1 MKKLKIFPK
10 TFLYSLAI
18 MLLIVGV
25 AHLILYL
32 LLPQMVIDFVP
43 SEATGNV
50 SLTIAGKYEPAGL
63 MKSAMLRAL
72 PLSVICCVF
81 LSVLCAYFF
90 SKGTTSSIRQLSKA
104 VKKMS
109 ELDQSAQCL
118 ISSQD
123 ELGELANDVNQ
134 LYHRLLCMIENLEL
148 EKEKTSE
155 NERAKIDFLR
165 SASHE
170 LKTPVTALN
179 AMLENMILG
188 VGHYQDY
195 DDCLPE
201 CKAITERLSE
211 MIHEILETSKLSVS
225 TKNAVPIKINV
236 SELLASLCEPY
247 QLIATTHGVQFHLKI
262 DDAVSV
268 ELPIIAVSIII
279 LALILTLW
287 GKTRVHETGVF
298 LSLGIKKGNILGQY
312 IAEVLLIAVFAF
324 AASGITSNMFA
335 ATVADT
341 LLQQTVQSNSLQ
353 DNAEDDTTMKSIDM
367 GSMLEDEKAVSPDIQ
382 ISVGIE
388 DMLLLYLIGFCII
401 VISVTISSVSIMR
414 LKPKNILNSMS

>member
-50 SLTIAGKYEPAGL
+50 SLTIAGKYEPAEL

-109 ELDQSAQCL
+109 ELDKSAQCR

-188 VGHYQDY
+188 VGRYQDY
-195 DDCLPE
+195 DACLPE

-225 TKNAVPIKINV
+225 TKNAALTEINV

-247 QLIATTHGVQFHLKI
+247 QLIAATHGVQFRLKI

-268 ELPIIAVSIII
+268 ELPIHEFSK
-279 LALILTLW
+279 AL
-287 GKTRVHETGVF
+287 
-298 LSLGIKKGNILGQY
+298 SNILGNAVAYTPNGKCVSVYLRAHMIVVENECTPISKEELPHLFEPFYRPDFSRSRETGGNGLGLY
-312 IAEVLLIAVFAF
+312 IVATIFRALNVPYSFTPMEQPQGMRFTIQLL
-324 AASGITSNMFA
+324 
-335 ATVADT
+335 
-341 LLQQTVQSNSLQ
+341 
-353 DNAEDDTTMKSIDM
+353 
-367 GSMLEDEKAVSPDIQ
+367 
-382 ISVGIE
+382 
-388 DMLLLYLIGFCII
+388 
-401 VISVTISSVSIMR
+401 
-414 LKPKNILNSMS
+414 

>member
-188 VGHYQDY
+188 VGRYQDY

-247 QLIATTHGVQFHLKI
+247 QLIATAHGVQFHLKI

-268 ELPIIAVSIII
+268 ELPIHEFSK
-279 LALILTLW
+279 AL
-287 GKTRVHETGVF
+287 
-298 LSLGIKKGNILGQY
+298 SNILGNAVAYTPNGKCVSVYLRAHMIVVENECTPISKEELPHLFEPFYRPDFSRNRETGGNGLGLY
-312 IAEVLLIAVFAF
+312 IVATIFQTLNVPYSFVPMEQPQGMRFTIQLL
-324 AASGITSNMFA
+324 
-335 ATVADT
+335 
-341 LLQQTVQSNSLQ
+341 
-353 DNAEDDTTMKSIDM
+353 
-367 GSMLEDEKAVSPDIQ
+367 
-382 ISVGIE
+382 
-388 DMLLLYLIGFCII
+388 
-401 VISVTISSVSIMR
+401 
-414 LKPKNILNSMS
+414 

>member
-32 LLPQMVIDFVP
+32 LLLQMVIDFVP

-188 VGHYQDY
+188 VGRYQDY

-268 ELPIIAVSIII
+268 ELPIHEFSK
-279 LALILTLW
+279 AL
-287 GKTRVHETGVF
+287 
-298 LSLGIKKGNILGQY
+298 SNILGNAVAYTPNGKCVSVYLRAHMIVVENECTPISKEELPHLFEPFYRPDFSRNRETGGNGLGLY
-312 IAEVLLIAVFAF
+312 IVATIFQTLNVPYSFVPMEQPQGMRFTIQLL
-324 AASGITSNMFA
+324 
-335 ATVADT
+335 
-341 LLQQTVQSNSLQ
+341 
-353 DNAEDDTTMKSIDM
+353 
-367 GSMLEDEKAVSPDIQ
+367 
-382 ISVGIE
+382 
-388 DMLLLYLIGFCII
+388 
-401 VISVTISSVSIMR
+401 
-414 LKPKNILNSMS
+414 

>member
-188 VGHYQDY
+188 VGRYQDY

-236 SELLASLCEPY
+236 SELLASLCEAY

-268 ELPIIAVSIII
+268 ELPIHEFSK
-279 LALILTLW
+279 AL
-287 GKTRVHETGVF
+287 
-298 LSLGIKKGNILGQY
+298 SNILGNAVAYTPNGKCVSVYLRAHMIVVENECTPISKEELPHLFEPFYRPDFSRNRETGGNGLGLY
-312 IAEVLLIAVFAF
+312 IVATIFQTLNVPYSFVPMEQPQGMRFTIQLL
-324 AASGITSNMFA
+324 
-335 ATVADT
+335 
-341 LLQQTVQSNSLQ
+341 
-353 DNAEDDTTMKSIDM
+353 
-367 GSMLEDEKAVSPDIQ
+367 
-382 ISVGIE
+382 
-388 DMLLLYLIGFCII
+388 
-401 VISVTISSVSIMR
+401 
-414 LKPKNILNSMS
+414 

>member
-109 ELDQSAQCL
+109 ELDKSAQCR

-188 VGHYQDY
+188 VGRYQDY

-268 ELPIIAVSIII
+268 ELPIHEFSK
-279 LALILTLW
+279 AL
-287 GKTRVHETGVF
+287 
-298 LSLGIKKGNILGQY
+298 SNILGNAVAYTPNGKCVSVYLRAHMIVVENECTPISKEELPHLFEPFYRPDFSRSRETGGNGLGLY
-312 IAEVLLIAVFAF
+312 IVATIFRALNVPYSFTPMEQPQGMRFTIQLL
-324 AASGITSNMFA
+324 
-335 ATVADT
+335 
-341 LLQQTVQSNSLQ
+341 
-353 DNAEDDTTMKSIDM
+353 
-367 GSMLEDEKAVSPDIQ
+367 
-382 ISVGIE
+382 
-388 DMLLLYLIGFCII
+388 
-401 VISVTISSVSIMR
+401 
-414 LKPKNILNSMS
+414 

>member
-10 TFLYSLAI
+10 TLLYSLAI

-179 AMLENMILG
+179 AILENMILG
-188 VGHYQDY
+188 VGRYQDY

-268 ELPIIAVSIII
+268 ELPIHEFSK
-279 LALILTLW
+279 AL
-287 GKTRVHETGVF
+287 
-298 LSLGIKKGNILGQY
+298 SNILGNAVAYTPNGKCVSVYLRAHMIVVENECTPISKEELPHLFEPFYRPDFSRNRETGGNGLGLY
-312 IAEVLLIAVFAF
+312 IVATIFQTLNVPYSFVPMEQPQGMRFTIQLL
-324 AASGITSNMFA
+324 
-335 ATVADT
+335 
-341 LLQQTVQSNSLQ
+341 
-353 DNAEDDTTMKSIDM
+353 
-367 GSMLEDEKAVSPDIQ
+367 
-382 ISVGIE
+382 
-388 DMLLLYLIGFCII
+388 
-401 VISVTISSVSIMR
+401 
-414 LKPKNILNSMS
+414 

>member
-50 SLTIAGKYEPAGL
+50 ILTIAGKYEPAEL

-179 AMLENMILG
+179 AILENMILG
-188 VGHYQDY
+188 VGRYQDY
-195 DDCLPE
+195 NDCLPE

-247 QLIATTHGVQFHLKI
+247 QLIATTHGVRFHLKI

-268 ELPIIAVSIII
+268 ELPIHEFSK
-279 LALILTLW
+279 AL
-287 GKTRVHETGVF
+287 
-298 LSLGIKKGNILGQY
+298 SNILGNAVAYTPNGKCVSVYLRAHMIVVENECTPISKEELPHLFEPFYRPDFSRNRETGGNGLGLY
-312 IAEVLLIAVFAF
+312 IVATIFQTLNVPYSFVPMEQPQGMRFTIQLL
-324 AASGITSNMFA
+324 
-335 ATVADT
+335 
-341 LLQQTVQSNSLQ
+341 
-353 DNAEDDTTMKSIDM
+353 
-367 GSMLEDEKAVSPDIQ
+367 
-382 ISVGIE
+382 
-388 DMLLLYLIGFCII
+388 
-401 VISVTISSVSIMR
+401 
-414 LKPKNILNSMS
+414 

>member
-43 SEATGNV
+43 SETTGNV
-50 SLTIAGKYEPAGL
+50 SLAIAGKYEPAGL

-109 ELDQSAQCL
+109 ELDKSAQCR

-188 VGHYQDY
+188 VGRYQDY
-195 DDCLPE
+195 DACLPE

-268 ELPIIAVSIII
+268 ELPIHEFSK
-279 LALILTLW
+279 AL
-287 GKTRVHETGVF
+287 
-298 LSLGIKKGNILGQY
+298 SNILGNAVAYTPNGKCVSVYLRDHMIVVENECTPISKEELPHLFEPFYRPDFSRSRETGGNGLGLY
-312 IAEVLLIAVFAF
+312 IVATIFRALNVPYSFTPMEQPQGMRFTIQLL
-324 AASGITSNMFA
+324 
-335 ATVADT
+335 
-341 LLQQTVQSNSLQ
+341 
-353 DNAEDDTTMKSIDM
+353 
-367 GSMLEDEKAVSPDIQ
+367 
-382 ISVGIE
+382 
-388 DMLLLYLIGFCII
+388 
-401 VISVTISSVSIMR
+401 
-414 LKPKNILNSMS
+414 

>member
-43 SEATGNV
+43 SETTENV
-50 SLTIAGKYEPAGL
+50 SLTIAGSYEPAGL

-109 ELDQSAQCL
+109 ELDKSAQCR

-188 VGHYQDY
+188 VGRYQDY
-195 DDCLPE
+195 DACLPE

-225 TKNAVPIKINV
+225 TKNAALTEINV

-247 QLIATTHGVQFHLKI
+247 QLIAATHGVQFRLKI

-268 ELPIIAVSIII
+268 ELPIHEFSK
-279 LALILTLW
+279 AL
-287 GKTRVHETGVF
+287 
-298 LSLGIKKGNILGQY
+298 SNILGNAVGYTPNGKCVSVYLRDHMIVVENECTPISKEELPHLFEPFYRPDFSRSRETGGNGLGLY
-312 IAEVLLIAVFAF
+312 IVATIFRALNVPYSFTPMEQPQGMRFTIQLL
-324 AASGITSNMFA
+324 
-335 ATVADT
+335 
-341 LLQQTVQSNSLQ
+341 
-353 DNAEDDTTMKSIDM
+353 
-367 GSMLEDEKAVSPDIQ
+367 
-382 ISVGIE
+382 
-388 DMLLLYLIGFCII
+388 
-401 VISVTISSVSIMR
+401 
-414 LKPKNILNSMS
+414 

>member
-188 VGHYQDY
+188 VGRYQNY

-268 ELPIIAVSIII
+268 ELPIHEFSK
-279 LALILTLW
+279 AL
-287 GKTRVHETGVF
+287 
-298 LSLGIKKGNILGQY
+298 SNILGNAVAYTPNGKCVSVYLRAHMIVVENECTPISKEELPHLFEPFYRPDFSRSRETGGNGLGLY
-312 IAEVLLIAVFAF
+312 IVATIFRALNVPYSFTPMEQPQGMRFTIQLL
-324 AASGITSNMFA
+324 
-335 ATVADT
+335 
-341 LLQQTVQSNSLQ
+341 
-353 DNAEDDTTMKSIDM
+353 
-367 GSMLEDEKAVSPDIQ
+367 
-382 ISVGIE
+382 
-388 DMLLLYLIGFCII
+388 
-401 VISVTISSVSIMR
+401 
-414 LKPKNILNSMS
+414 

>member
-10 TFLYSLAI
+10 TLLYSLAI

-188 VGHYQDY
+188 VGRYQNY

-268 ELPIIAVSIII
+268 ELPIHEFSK
-279 LALILTLW
+279 AL
-287 GKTRVHETGVF
+287 
-298 LSLGIKKGNILGQY
+298 SNILGNAVAYTPNGKCVSVYLRAHMIVVENECTPISKEELPHLFEPFYRPDFSRNRETGGNGLGLY
-312 IAEVLLIAVFAF
+312 IVATIFQTLNVPYSFVPMEQPQGMRFTIQLL
-324 AASGITSNMFA
+324 
-335 ATVADT
+335 
-341 LLQQTVQSNSLQ
+341 
-353 DNAEDDTTMKSIDM
+353 
-367 GSMLEDEKAVSPDIQ
+367 
-382 ISVGIE
+382 
-388 DMLLLYLIGFCII
+388 
-401 VISVTISSVSIMR
+401 
-414 LKPKNILNSMS
+414 

>member
-43 SEATGNV
+43 SETTGNV
-50 SLTIAGKYEPAGL
+50 SLTIAGSYEPAGL

-109 ELDQSAQCL
+109 ELDKSAQCR

-188 VGHYQDY
+188 VGRYQDY
-195 DDCLPE
+195 DACLPE

-225 TKNAVPIKINV
+225 TKNAALTEINV
-236 SELLASLCEPY
+236 SELLVSLCEPY
-247 QLIATTHGVQFHLKI
+247 QLIAATHGVQFRLKI

-268 ELPIIAVSIII
+268 ELPIHEFSK
-279 LALILTLW
+279 AL
-287 GKTRVHETGVF
+287 
-298 LSLGIKKGNILGQY
+298 SNILGNAVGYTPNGKCVSVYLRDHMIVVENECTPISKEELPHLFEPFYRPDFSRSRETGGNGLGLY
-312 IAEVLLIAVFAF
+312 IVATIFRALNVPYSFTPMEQPQGMRFTIQLMVALPVKIRGRIQEIIP
-324 AASGITSNMFA
+324 AALFM
-335 ATVADT
+335 
-341 LLQQTVQSNSLQ
+341 
-353 DNAEDDTTMKSIDM
+353 TTKSRTM
-367 GSMLEDEKAVSPDIQ
+367 
-382 ISVGIE
+382 
-388 DMLLLYLIGFCII
+388 
-401 VISVTISSVSIMR
+401 
-414 LKPKNILNSMS
+414 

>member
-43 SEATGNV
+43 SETTGNV
-50 SLTIAGKYEPAGL
+50 SLTIAGSYEPAGL

-109 ELDQSAQCL
+109 ELDKSAQCR

-188 VGHYQDY
+188 VGRYQDY
-195 DDCLPE
+195 DACLPE

-225 TKNAVPIKINV
+225 TKNAALTEINV

-247 QLIATTHGVQFHLKI
+247 QLIAATHGVQFRLKI

-268 ELPIIAVSIII
+268 ELPIHEFSK
-279 LALILTLW
+279 AL
-287 GKTRVHETGVF
+287 
-298 LSLGIKKGNILGQY
+298 SNILGNAVAYTPNGKCVSVYLRAHMIVVENECTPISKEELPHLFEPFYRPDFSRSRETGGNGLGLY
-312 IAEVLLIAVFAF
+312 IVATIFRALNVPYSFTPMEQPQGMRFTIQLL
-324 AASGITSNMFA
+324 
-335 ATVADT
+335 
-341 LLQQTVQSNSLQ
+341 
-353 DNAEDDTTMKSIDM
+353 
-367 GSMLEDEKAVSPDIQ
+367 
-382 ISVGIE
+382 
-388 DMLLLYLIGFCII
+388 
-401 VISVTISSVSIMR
+401 
-414 LKPKNILNSMS
+414 

>member
-43 SEATGNV
+43 SETTGNV
-50 SLTIAGKYEPAGL
+50 SLTIAGSYEPAGL

-109 ELDQSAQCL
+109 ELDKSAQCR

-188 VGHYQDY
+188 VGRYQDY
-195 DDCLPE
+195 DACLPE

-225 TKNAVPIKINV
+225 TKNAALTEINV

-247 QLIATTHGVQFHLKI
+247 QLIAATHGVQFRLKI

-268 ELPIIAVSIII
+268 ELPIHEFSK
-279 LALILTLW
+279 AL
-287 GKTRVHETGVF
+287 
-298 LSLGIKKGNILGQY
+298 SNILGNAVGYTPNGKCVSVYLRDHMIVVENECTPISKEELPHLFEPFYRPDFSRSRETGGNGLVLY
-312 IAEVLLIAVFAF
+312 IVATIFRALNVPYSFTPMEQPQGMRFTIQLL
-324 AASGITSNMFA
+324 
-335 ATVADT
+335 
-341 LLQQTVQSNSLQ
+341 
-353 DNAEDDTTMKSIDM
+353 
-367 GSMLEDEKAVSPDIQ
+367 
-382 ISVGIE
+382 
-388 DMLLLYLIGFCII
+388 
-401 VISVTISSVSIMR
+401 
-414 LKPKNILNSMS
+414 

>member
-43 SEATGNV
+43 SETTGNV
-50 SLTIAGKYEPAGL
+50 SLTIAGSYEPAGL

-109 ELDQSAQCL
+109 ELDKSAQCR

-188 VGHYQDY
+188 VGRYQDY
-195 DDCLPE
+195 DACLPE

-225 TKNAVPIKINV
+225 TKNAALTEINV

-247 QLIATTHGVQFHLKI
+247 QLIAATHGVQFRLKI

-268 ELPIIAVSIII
+268 ELPIHEFSK
-279 LALILTLW
+279 AL
-287 GKTRVHETGVF
+287 
-298 LSLGIKKGNILGQY
+298 SNILGNAVAYTPNGKCVSVYLRAHMIVVENECTPISKEELPHLFEPFYRPDFSRNRETGGNGLGLY
-312 IAEVLLIAVFAF
+312 IVATIFQTLNVPYSFVPMEQPQGMRFTIQLL
-324 AASGITSNMFA
+324 
-335 ATVADT
+335 
-341 LLQQTVQSNSLQ
+341 
-353 DNAEDDTTMKSIDM
+353 
-367 GSMLEDEKAVSPDIQ
+367 
-382 ISVGIE
+382 
-388 DMLLLYLIGFCII
+388 
-401 VISVTISSVSIMR
+401 
-414 LKPKNILNSMS
+414 

>member
-50 SLTIAGKYEPAGL
+50 SLTIAGKYEPAEL

-170 LKTPVTALN
+170 PKTPVTALN
-179 AMLENMILG
+179 AILENMILG
-188 VGHYQDY
+188 VGRYQDY

-268 ELPIIAVSIII
+268 ELPIHEFSK
-279 LALILTLW
+279 AL
-287 GKTRVHETGVF
+287 
-298 LSLGIKKGNILGQY
+298 SNILGNAVAYTPNGKCVSVYLRAHMIVVENECTPISKEELPHLFEPFYRPDFSRNRETGGNGLGLY
-312 IAEVLLIAVFAF
+312 IV
-324 AASGITSNMFA
+324 
-335 ATVADT
+335 ATIFQT
-341 LLQQTVQSNSLQ
+341 LNVPYSFVPMEQPQGMRFT
-353 DNAEDDTTMKSIDM
+353 
-367 GSMLEDEKAVSPDIQ
+367 IQ
-382 ISVGIE
+382 
-388 DMLLLYLIGFCII
+388 LLL
-401 VISVTISSVSIMR
+401 
-414 LKPKNILNSMS
+414 N

>member
-43 SEATGNV
+43 SETTGNV
-50 SLTIAGKYEPAGL
+50 SLTIAGSYEPAGL

-188 VGHYQDY
+188 VGRYQDY
-195 DDCLPE
+195 DACLPE

-268 ELPIIAVSIII
+268 ELPIHEFSK
-279 LALILTLW
+279 AL
-287 GKTRVHETGVF
+287 
-298 LSLGIKKGNILGQY
+298 SNILGNAVAYTPNGKCVSVYLRAHMIVVENECTPISKEELPHLFEPFYRPDFSRSRETGGNGLGLY
-312 IAEVLLIAVFAF
+312 IVATIFRALNVPYSFTPMEQPQGMRFTIQLL
-324 AASGITSNMFA
+324 
-335 ATVADT
+335 
-341 LLQQTVQSNSLQ
+341 
-353 DNAEDDTTMKSIDM
+353 
-367 GSMLEDEKAVSPDIQ
+367 
-382 ISVGIE
+382 
-388 DMLLLYLIGFCII
+388 
-401 VISVTISSVSIMR
+401 
-414 LKPKNILNSMS
+414 

>member
-43 SEATGNV
+43 SETTGNV
-50 SLTIAGKYEPAGL
+50 SLTIAGSYEPAGL

-109 ELDQSAQCL
+109 ELDKSAQCR

-188 VGHYQDY
+188 VGRYQDY
-195 DDCLPE
+195 DACLPE

-247 QLIATTHGVQFHLKI
+247 QLIAATHGVQFRLKI

-268 ELPIIAVSIII
+268 ELPIHEFSK
-279 LALILTLW
+279 AL
-287 GKTRVHETGVF
+287 
-298 LSLGIKKGNILGQY
+298 SNILGNAVAYTPNGKCVSVYLRAHMIVVENECTPISKEELPHLFEPFYRPDFSRSRETGGNGLGLY
-312 IAEVLLIAVFAF
+312 IVATIFRALNVPYSFTPMEQPQGMRFTIQLL
-324 AASGITSNMFA
+324 
-335 ATVADT
+335 
-341 LLQQTVQSNSLQ
+341 
-353 DNAEDDTTMKSIDM
+353 
-367 GSMLEDEKAVSPDIQ
+367 
-382 ISVGIE
+382 
-388 DMLLLYLIGFCII
+388 
-401 VISVTISSVSIMR
+401 
-414 LKPKNILNSMS
+414 

>member
-1 MKKLKIFPK
+1 
-10 TFLYSLAI
+10 
-18 MLLIVGV
+18 
-25 AHLILYL
+25 
-32 LLPQMVIDFVP
+32 
-43 SEATGNV
+43 
-50 SLTIAGKYEPAGL
+50 
-63 MKSAMLRAL
+63 
-72 PLSVICCVF
+72 
-81 LSVLCAYFF
+81 
-90 SKGTTSSIRQLSKA
+90 
-104 VKKMS
+104 MS

-179 AMLENMILG
+179 AILENMILG
-188 VGHYQDY
+188 VGRYQDY

-268 ELPIIAVSIII
+268 ELPIHEFSK
-279 LALILTLW
+279 AL
-287 GKTRVHETGVF
+287 
-298 LSLGIKKGNILGQY
+298 SNILGNAVAYTPNGKCVSVYLRAHMIVVENECTPISKEELPHLFEPFYRPDFSRNRETGGNGLGLY
-312 IAEVLLIAVFAF
+312 IVATIFQTLNVPYSFVPMEQPQGMRFTIQLL
-324 AASGITSNMFA
+324 
-335 ATVADT
+335 
-341 LLQQTVQSNSLQ
+341 
-353 DNAEDDTTMKSIDM
+353 
-367 GSMLEDEKAVSPDIQ
+367 
-382 ISVGIE
+382 
-388 DMLLLYLIGFCII
+388 
-401 VISVTISSVSIMR
+401 
-414 LKPKNILNSMS
+414 

>member
-188 VGHYQDY
+188 VGRYQNY

-268 ELPIIAVSIII
+268 ELPIHEFSK
-279 LALILTLW
+279 ALP
-287 GKTRVHETGVF
+287 
-298 LSLGIKKGNILGQY
+298 NILGNAVAYTPNGKCVSVYLRAHMIVVENECTPISKEELPHLFEPFYRPDFSRNRETGGNGLGLY
-312 IAEVLLIAVFAF
+312 IVATIFQTLNVPYSFVPMEQPQGMRFTIQLL
-324 AASGITSNMFA
+324 
-335 ATVADT
+335 
-341 LLQQTVQSNSLQ
+341 
-353 DNAEDDTTMKSIDM
+353 
-367 GSMLEDEKAVSPDIQ
+367 
-382 ISVGIE
+382 
-388 DMLLLYLIGFCII
+388 
-401 VISVTISSVSIMR
+401 
-414 LKPKNILNSMS
+414 

>member
-43 SEATGNV
+43 SETTGNV
-50 SLTIAGKYEPAGL
+50 SLTIAGSYEPAGL

-109 ELDQSAQCL
+109 ELDKSAQCR

-188 VGHYQDY
+188 VGRYQDY
-195 DDCLPE
+195 DACLPE
-201 CKAITERLSE
+201 CKAITEPLSE

-225 TKNAVPIKINV
+225 TKNAALTEINV
-236 SELLASLCEPY
+236 SELLVSLCEPY
-247 QLIATTHGVQFHLKI
+247 QLIAATHGVQFRLKI

-268 ELPIIAVSIII
+268 ELPIHEFSK
-279 LALILTLW
+279 AL
-287 GKTRVHETGVF
+287 
-298 LSLGIKKGNILGQY
+298 SNILGNAVGYTPNGKCVSVYLRDHMIVVENECTPISKEELPHLFEPFYRPDFSRSRETGGNGLGLY
-312 IAEVLLIAVFAF
+312 IVATIFRALNVPYSFTPMEQPQGMRFTIQLL
-324 AASGITSNMFA
+324 
-335 ATVADT
+335 
-341 LLQQTVQSNSLQ
+341 
-353 DNAEDDTTMKSIDM
+353 
-367 GSMLEDEKAVSPDIQ
+367 
-382 ISVGIE
+382 
-388 DMLLLYLIGFCII
+388 
-401 VISVTISSVSIMR
+401 
-414 LKPKNILNSMS
+414 

>member
-43 SEATGNV
+43 SETTGNV
-50 SLTIAGKYEPAGL
+50 SLTIAGSYEPAGL

-109 ELDQSAQCL
+109 ELDKSAQCR

-155 NERAKIDFLR
+155 NERAKIDFLL

-170 LKTPVTALN
+170 LKTTVTALN

-188 VGHYQDY
+188 VGRYQDY
-195 DDCLPE
+195 DACLPE

-225 TKNAVPIKINV
+225 TKNAALTEINV

-247 QLIATTHGVQFHLKI
+247 QLIAATHGVQFRLKI

-268 ELPIIAVSIII
+268 ELPIHEFSK
-279 LALILTLW
+279 AL
-287 GKTRVHETGVF
+287 
-298 LSLGIKKGNILGQY
+298 SNILGNAVGYTPNGKCVSVYLRDHMIVVENECTPISKEELPHLFEPFYRPDFSRSRETGGNGLGLY
-312 IAEVLLIAVFAF
+312 IVATIFRALNVPYSFTPMEQPQGMRFTIQLL
-324 AASGITSNMFA
+324 
-335 ATVADT
+335 
-341 LLQQTVQSNSLQ
+341 
-353 DNAEDDTTMKSIDM
+353 
-367 GSMLEDEKAVSPDIQ
+367 
-382 ISVGIE
+382 
-388 DMLLLYLIGFCII
+388 
-401 VISVTISSVSIMR
+401 
-414 LKPKNILNSMS
+414 

>member
-50 SLTIAGKYEPAGL
+50 SLAIAGKYEPAGL

-188 VGHYQDY
+188 VGRYQDY

-268 ELPIIAVSIII
+268 ELPIHEFSK
-279 LALILTLW
+279 AL
-287 GKTRVHETGVF
+287 
-298 LSLGIKKGNILGQY
+298 SNILGNAVAYTPNGKCVSVYLRAHMIVVENECTPISKEELPHLFEPFYRPDFSRNRETGGNGLGLY
-312 IAEVLLIAVFAF
+312 IVATIFQTLNVPYSFVPMEQPQGMRFTIQLL
-324 AASGITSNMFA
+324 
-335 ATVADT
+335 
-341 LLQQTVQSNSLQ
+341 
-353 DNAEDDTTMKSIDM
+353 
-367 GSMLEDEKAVSPDIQ
+367 
-382 ISVGIE
+382 
-388 DMLLLYLIGFCII
+388 
-401 VISVTISSVSIMR
+401 
-414 LKPKNILNSMS
+414 

>member
-50 SLTIAGKYEPAGL
+50 SLTIAGKYEPAEL

-148 EKEKTSE
+148 EKEKTSG

-188 VGHYQDY
+188 VGRYQDY

-268 ELPIIAVSIII
+268 ELPIHEFSK
-279 LALILTLW
+279 AL
-287 GKTRVHETGVF
+287 
-298 LSLGIKKGNILGQY
+298 SNILGNAVAYTPNGKCVSVYLRDHMIVVENECTPISKEELPHLFEPFYRPDFSRNRETGGNGLGLY
-312 IAEVLLIAVFAF
+312 IVATIFQTLNVPYSFVPMEQPQGMRFTIQLL
-324 AASGITSNMFA
+324 
-335 ATVADT
+335 
-341 LLQQTVQSNSLQ
+341 
-353 DNAEDDTTMKSIDM
+353 
-367 GSMLEDEKAVSPDIQ
+367 
-382 ISVGIE
+382 
-388 DMLLLYLIGFCII
+388 
-401 VISVTISSVSIMR
+401 
-414 LKPKNILNSMS
+414 

>member
-50 SLTIAGKYEPAGL
+50 SLTIAGKYEPARL

-179 AMLENMILG
+179 AMLANLILG
-188 VGHYQDY
+188 VGRYQDY

-201 CKAITERLSE
+201 CKAITECLSE

-268 ELPIIAVSIII
+268 ELPIHEFSK
-279 LALILTLW
+279 AL
-287 GKTRVHETGVF
+287 
-298 LSLGIKKGNILGQY
+298 SNILGNAVAYTPNGKCVSVYLRAHMIVVENECTPISKEELPHLFEPFYRPDFSRNRETGGNGLGLY
-312 IAEVLLIAVFAF
+312 IVATIFQTLNVPYSFVPMEQPQGMRFTIQLL
-324 AASGITSNMFA
+324 
-335 ATVADT
+335 
-341 LLQQTVQSNSLQ
+341 
-353 DNAEDDTTMKSIDM
+353 
-367 GSMLEDEKAVSPDIQ
+367 
-382 ISVGIE
+382 
-388 DMLLLYLIGFCII
+388 
-401 VISVTISSVSIMR
+401 
-414 LKPKNILNSMS
+414 

>member
-90 SKGTTSSIRQLSKA
+90 SKGTTCSIRQLSKA

-188 VGHYQDY
+188 VGRYQDY

-268 ELPIIAVSIII
+268 ELPIHEFSK
-279 LALILTLW
+279 AL
-287 GKTRVHETGVF
+287 
-298 LSLGIKKGNILGQY
+298 SNILGNAVAYTPNGKCVSVYLRAHMIVVENECTPISKEELPHLFEPFYRPDFSRNRETGGNGLGLY
-312 IAEVLLIAVFAF
+312 IVATIFQTLNVPYSFVPMEQPQGMRFTIQLL
-324 AASGITSNMFA
+324 
-335 ATVADT
+335 
-341 LLQQTVQSNSLQ
+341 
-353 DNAEDDTTMKSIDM
+353 
-367 GSMLEDEKAVSPDIQ
+367 
-382 ISVGIE
+382 
-388 DMLLLYLIGFCII
+388 
-401 VISVTISSVSIMR
+401 
-414 LKPKNILNSMS
+414 

>member
-43 SEATGNV
+43 SETTGNV
-50 SLTIAGKYEPAGL
+50 SLTIAGSYEPAGL

-109 ELDQSAQCL
+109 ELDKSAQCR

-188 VGHYQDY
+188 VGRYQDY
-195 DDCLPE
+195 DACLPE

-268 ELPIIAVSIII
+268 ELPIHEFSK
-279 LALILTLW
+279 AL
-287 GKTRVHETGVF
+287 
-298 LSLGIKKGNILGQY
+298 SNILGNAVAYTPNGKCVSVYLRAHMIVVENECTPISKEELPHLFEPFYRPDFSRSRETGGNGLGLY
-312 IAEVLLIAVFAF
+312 IVATIFRALNVPYSFTPMEQPQGDALYNSITVKLKNFPDQHSPESFLI
-324 AASGITSNMFA
+324 
-335 ATVADT
+335 
-341 LLQQTVQSNSLQ
+341 
-353 DNAEDDTTMKSIDM
+353 
-367 GSMLEDEKAVSPDIQ
+367 SP
-382 ISVGIE
+382 S
-388 DMLLLYLIGFCII
+388 FHTP
-401 VISVTISSVSIMR
+401 ST
-414 LKPKNILNSMS
+414 

>member
-43 SEATGNV
+43 SETTGNV
-50 SLTIAGKYEPAGL
+50 SLTIAGSYEPAGL

-109 ELDQSAQCL
+109 ELDKSAQCR

-155 NERAKIDFLR
+155 NERAKIDSLR
-165 SASHE
+165 SASQE

-188 VGHYQDY
+188 VGRDQDY
-195 DDCLPE
+195 DACLPE

-225 TKNAVPIKINV
+225 TKNAALTEINV

-247 QLIATTHGVQFHLKI
+247 QLIAATHGVQFRLKI

-268 ELPIIAVSIII
+268 ELPIHEFSK
-279 LALILTLW
+279 AL
-287 GKTRVHETGVF
+287 
-298 LSLGIKKGNILGQY
+298 SNILGNAVGYTPNGKCVSVYLRDHMIVVENECTPISKEELPHLFEPFYRPDFSRSRETGGNGLGLY
-312 IAEVLLIAVFAF
+312 IVATIFRALNVPYSFTPMEQPQGMRFTIQLL
-324 AASGITSNMFA
+324 
-335 ATVADT
+335 
-341 LLQQTVQSNSLQ
+341 
-353 DNAEDDTTMKSIDM
+353 
-367 GSMLEDEKAVSPDIQ
+367 
-382 ISVGIE
+382 
-388 DMLLLYLIGFCII
+388 
-401 VISVTISSVSIMR
+401 
-414 LKPKNILNSMS
+414 

>member
-43 SEATGNV
+43 SETTGNV
-50 SLTIAGKYEPAGL
+50 SLTIAGSYEPAGL

-109 ELDQSAQCL
+109 ELDKSAQCR

-170 LKTPVTALN
+170 LKTPVTLN

-188 VGHYQDY
+188 VGRYQDY
-195 DDCLPE
+195 DACLPE

-225 TKNAVPIKINV
+225 TKNAALTEINV

-247 QLIATTHGVQFHLKI
+247 QLIAATHGVRFRLKI

-268 ELPIIAVSIII
+268 ELPIHEFSK
-279 LALILTLW
+279 AL
-287 GKTRVHETGVF
+287 
-298 LSLGIKKGNILGQY
+298 SNILGNAVGYTPNGKCVSVYLRDHMIVVENECTPISKEELPHLFEPFYRPDFSRSRETGGNGLGLY
-312 IAEVLLIAVFAF
+312 IVATIFRALNVPYSFTPMEQPQGMRFTIQLL
-324 AASGITSNMFA
+324 
-335 ATVADT
+335 
-341 LLQQTVQSNSLQ
+341 
-353 DNAEDDTTMKSIDM
+353 
-367 GSMLEDEKAVSPDIQ
+367 
-382 ISVGIE
+382 
-388 DMLLLYLIGFCII
+388 
-401 VISVTISSVSIMR
+401 
-414 LKPKNILNSMS
+414 

>member
-43 SEATGNV
+43 SETTGNV
-50 SLTIAGKYEPAGL
+50 SLTIAGSYEPAGL

-109 ELDQSAQCL
+109 ELDKSAQCR

-188 VGHYQDY
+188 VGRYQDY
-195 DDCLPE
+195 DACLPE

-247 QLIATTHGVQFHLKI
+247 QLIAATHGVRFRLKI

-268 ELPIIAVSIII
+268 ELPIHEFSK
-279 LALILTLW
+279 AL
-287 GKTRVHETGVF
+287 
-298 LSLGIKKGNILGQY
+298 SNILGNAVGYTPNGKCVSVYLRAHMIVVENECTPISKEELPHLFEPFYRPDFSRNRETGGNGLGLY
-312 IAEVLLIAVFAF
+312 IVATIFHALNVPYSFTPMEQPQGMRFTIQLL
-324 AASGITSNMFA
+324 
-335 ATVADT
+335 
-341 LLQQTVQSNSLQ
+341 
-353 DNAEDDTTMKSIDM
+353 
-367 GSMLEDEKAVSPDIQ
+367 
-382 ISVGIE
+382 
-388 DMLLLYLIGFCII
+388 
-401 VISVTISSVSIMR
+401 
-414 LKPKNILNSMS
+414 

>member
-123 ELGELANDVNQ
+123 ELGELANDVDQ

-188 VGHYQDY
+188 VGRYQDY

-225 TKNAVPIKINV
+225 TKNAALTEINV

-247 QLIATTHGVQFHLKI
+247 QLIAATHGVQFRLKI

-268 ELPIIAVSIII
+268 ELPIHEFSK
-279 LALILTLW
+279 AL
-287 GKTRVHETGVF
+287 
-298 LSLGIKKGNILGQY
+298 SNILGNAVAYTPNGKCVSVYLRTHMIVVENECMPISKEELPHLFEPFYRPDFSRNRETGGNGLGLY
-312 IAEVLLIAVFAF
+312 IVATIFQTLNVPYSFVPMEQPQGMRFTIQLL
-324 AASGITSNMFA
+324 
-335 ATVADT
+335 
-341 LLQQTVQSNSLQ
+341 
-353 DNAEDDTTMKSIDM
+353 
-367 GSMLEDEKAVSPDIQ
+367 
-382 ISVGIE
+382 
-388 DMLLLYLIGFCII
+388 
-401 VISVTISSVSIMR
+401 
-414 LKPKNILNSMS
+414 

>member
-43 SEATGNV
+43 SETTGNV
-50 SLTIAGKYEPAGL
+50 SLTIAGSYEPAGL

-188 VGHYQDY
+188 VGRYQDY

-268 ELPIIAVSIII
+268 ELPIHEFSK
-279 LALILTLW
+279 AL
-287 GKTRVHETGVF
+287 
-298 LSLGIKKGNILGQY
+298 SNILGNAVAYTPNGKCVSVYLRAHMIVVENECTPISKEELPHLFEPFYRPDFSRSRETGGNGLGLY
-312 IAEVLLIAVFAF
+312 IVATIFRALNVPYSFTPMEQPQGMRFTIQLL
-324 AASGITSNMFA
+324 
-335 ATVADT
+335 
-341 LLQQTVQSNSLQ
+341 
-353 DNAEDDTTMKSIDM
+353 
-367 GSMLEDEKAVSPDIQ
+367 
-382 ISVGIE
+382 
-388 DMLLLYLIGFCII
+388 
-401 VISVTISSVSIMR
+401 
-414 LKPKNILNSMS
+414 

>member
-155 NERAKIDFLR
+155 NEWAKIDFLR

-188 VGHYQDY
+188 VGRYQDY

-268 ELPIIAVSIII
+268 ELPIHEFSK
-279 LALILTLW
+279 AL
-287 GKTRVHETGVF
+287 
-298 LSLGIKKGNILGQY
+298 SNILGNAVAYTPNGKCVSVYLRAHMIVVENECTPISKEELPHLFEPFYRPDFSRNRETGGNGLGLY
-312 IAEVLLIAVFAF
+312 IVATIFQTLNVPYSFVPMEQPQGMRFTIQLL
-324 AASGITSNMFA
+324 
-335 ATVADT
+335 
-341 LLQQTVQSNSLQ
+341 
-353 DNAEDDTTMKSIDM
+353 
-367 GSMLEDEKAVSPDIQ
+367 
-382 ISVGIE
+382 
-388 DMLLLYLIGFCII
+388 
-401 VISVTISSVSIMR
+401 
-414 LKPKNILNSMS
+414 

>member
-188 VGHYQDY
+188 VGRYQDY

-201 CKAITERLSE
+201 CKAITECLSE

-262 DDAVSV
+262 GDAVSV
-268 ELPIIAVSIII
+268 ELPIHEFSK
-279 LALILTLW
+279 AL
-287 GKTRVHETGVF
+287 
-298 LSLGIKKGNILGQY
+298 SNILGNAVAYTPNGKCVSVYLRAHMIVVENECTPISKEELPHLFEPFYRPDFSRNRETGGNGLGLY
-312 IAEVLLIAVFAF
+312 IVATIFQTLNVPYSFVPMEQPQGMRFTIQLL
-324 AASGITSNMFA
+324 
-335 ATVADT
+335 
-341 LLQQTVQSNSLQ
+341 
-353 DNAEDDTTMKSIDM
+353 
-367 GSMLEDEKAVSPDIQ
+367 
-382 ISVGIE
+382 
-388 DMLLLYLIGFCII
+388 
-401 VISVTISSVSIMR
+401 
-414 LKPKNILNSMS
+414 

>member
-10 TFLYSLAI
+10 TLLYSLAI

-148 EKEKTSE
+148 EKEKTS
-155 NERAKIDFLR
+155 FLR

-188 VGHYQDY
+188 VGRYQNY

-268 ELPIIAVSIII
+268 ELPIHEFSK
-279 LALILTLW
+279 AL
-287 GKTRVHETGVF
+287 
-298 LSLGIKKGNILGQY
+298 SNILGNAVAYTPNGKCVSVYLRAHMIVVENECTPISKEELPHLFEPFYRPDFSRNRETGGNGLGLY
-312 IAEVLLIAVFAF
+312 IVATIFQTLNVPYSFVPMEQPQGMRFTIQLL
-324 AASGITSNMFA
+324 
-335 ATVADT
+335 
-341 LLQQTVQSNSLQ
+341 
-353 DNAEDDTTMKSIDM
+353 
-367 GSMLEDEKAVSPDIQ
+367 
-382 ISVGIE
+382 
-388 DMLLLYLIGFCII
+388 
-401 VISVTISSVSIMR
+401 
-414 LKPKNILNSMS
+414 

>member
-50 SLTIAGKYEPAGL
+50 SLTIAGKYEPAEL

-81 LSVLCAYFF
+81 LSVLCTYFF

-179 AMLENMILG
+179 AILENMILG
-188 VGHYQDY
+188 VGRYQDY

-247 QLIATTHGVQFHLKI
+247 KLIATTHGVQFHLKI

-268 ELPIIAVSIII
+268 ELPIHEFSK
-279 LALILTLW
+279 AL
-287 GKTRVHETGVF
+287 
-298 LSLGIKKGNILGQY
+298 SNILGNAVAYTPNGKCVSVYLRAHMIVVENECTPISEEELPHLFEPFYRPDFSRNRETGGNGLGLY
-312 IAEVLLIAVFAF
+312 IVATIFQTLNVPYSFVPMEQPQGMRFTIQLL
-324 AASGITSNMFA
+324 
-335 ATVADT
+335 
-341 LLQQTVQSNSLQ
+341 
-353 DNAEDDTTMKSIDM
+353 
-367 GSMLEDEKAVSPDIQ
+367 
-382 ISVGIE
+382 
-388 DMLLLYLIGFCII
+388 
-401 VISVTISSVSIMR
+401 
-414 LKPKNILNSMS
+414 